1 MNGNGYRVIGGT
13 TKSLSRFDNEDS
25 TSMVGLHQRQLWVL
39 LSIIWWLGGIAVW
52 IGLAWDGDSSAANS
66 GNQFLTFLF
75 VCLISASLRLPT
87 ITKTTKTEP
96 LQDHWVW
103 LLSFSANINW
113 LGMIALHSHSL
124 SFLIVLSILWLASEI
139 WLGLSAWHNGRLQL
153 FFNAAAGGYDFFK
166 RASRAYGTRA
176 ALWSSQRFPAD
187 DASTPKSKR
196 LEREFAENPFS
207 ESDCP
212 TPKPTEIDLS
222 ELGLSQP
229 QLSEPE
235 EFEREADECADSA
248 VSSHQIRQTMEDG
261 YDVNGKRYLAGTVHL
276 SWASGQNSQTVI
288 LGFVPALSTEPVF
301 DSEADSENLSVRTL
315 SCTPAGIRLAVKRTE
330 PLESAFNQLEWYAT
344 EQPMDTEKPNGF
356 QTQTERPR
364 PPLP

>member
-13 TKSLSRFDNEDS
+13 TKGLSRFDNEDS

-39 LSIIWWLGGIAVW
+39 LSIIWWLGGMAVW

-113 LGMIALHSHSL
+113 LGMIALHSHSRL
-124 SFLIVLSILWLASEI
+124 FLIALLILWLTSEI
-139 WLGLSAWHNGRLQL
+139 WLGLSAWQNGRLQW
-153 FFNAAAGGYDFFK
+153 FFNAASGGYDFFK

-176 ALWSSQRFPAD
+176 ALWSSQRFPED
-187 DASTPKSKR
+187 DVLFPKSNR
-196 LEREFAENPFS
+196 SEPEFSKNQFPV
-207 ESDCP
+207 SDYP
-212 TPKPTEIDLS
+212 TTQRTEHD
-222 ELGLSQP
+222 
-229 QLSEPE
+229 LSEPE
-235 EFEREADECADSA
+235 DAEPKDDQRDDSA
-248 VSSHQIRQTMEDG
+248 LFCNQIRQTIEDG

-356 QTQTERPR
+356 QTQTERLR